1 MPDGRNYMV
10 DVTQCESGWPT
21 FFMLPTGGGWNQGY
35 DFEVDYLTTLLYFYD
50 FDLKQ
55 EMRSA
60 SYVLSNVNYVDAN
73 RLTPGWHQ
81 AGTTW
86 VYAGDGGWPRKSAW
100 VSSGGAWYWMDAN
113 GHMAT
118 GWRPVRGF
126 WYYFDKSGA
135 MATGWKY
142 LDYDWYYFHGSGA
155 MATGWQYI
163 NGNWYYFYGSGRM
176 ARSTYVGGYWLSS
189 SGAMRR

>member
-1 MPDGRNYMV
+1 
-10 DVTQCESGWPT
+10 
-21 FFMLPTGGGWNQGY
+21 
-35 DFEVDYLTTLLYFYD
+35 
-50 FDLKQ
+50 
-55 EMRSA
+55 
-60 SYVLSNVNYVDAN
+60 VNYVDAN

-86 VYAGDGGWPRKSAW
+86 VYADEGGWPRKSAW
-100 VSSGGAWYWMDAN
+100 VSSAGAWYWMDAN

-118 GWRPVRGF
+118 GWRAVRGF
-126 WYYFDKSGA
+126 WYYFDKGGA
-135 MATGWKY
+135 MTTGWKY